1 LAAGPFLRCC
11 SHCCCF
17 IGLVVVVGACYG
29 DALVVGG
36 GNVNDENAACGG
48 LEGDLAEGE
57 GECGEEFLG
66 VLVLLWLLVSQS
78 GWVKWVEGGRDGGR
92 LVGSGRRG
100 GD

>member
-1 LAAGPFLRCC
+1 MPQIPSRLDDIPHPPLQLLGLGEPAVGLAVPEPHRFLAAGPFLRCC

-48 LEGDLAEGE
+48 LEGDLA
-57 GECGEEFLG
+57 
-66 VLVLLWLLVSQS
+66 
-78 GWVKWVEGGRDGGR
+78 
-92 LVGSGRRG
+92 
-100 GD
+100 